1 MRKIV
6 IITFSIIIIVLILFF
21 IFSDYKLVFSV
32 KTELQTVQMTTISS
46 MIWDDISDELIIEKM
61 EENPSLINEE
71 CLSCVL
77 DYQTP
82 LLTAVGAKRTE
93 LIKYMIR
100 NGVNV
105 EKTISNLEGHDY
117 LRDFSDYFKKIIEE
131 LEAAQ

>member
-105 EKTISNLEGHDY
+105 EQTISNLEGHDY
-117 LRDFSDYFKKIIEE
+117 LRDFSDYLKKIIEE